1 MARKVRHFRL
11 EDETY
16 RRLTDLVTKKYGNKH
31 SFLSFEV
38 ESAIK
43 SWIAQHA
50 QSEHVLPR
58 NPDLKVNLAFKSVKE
73 YLKNQFGIEMQSHSR
88 HIKEAIKNVRGSDK
102 RTVEK
107 WFKEFIKN
115 GLIKPH
121 SKSGEIY
128 EIVG

>member
-1 MARKVRHFRL
+1 MAKKVRHIL
-11 EDETY
+11 IGEETY
-16 RRLTDLVTKKYGNKH
+16 RRLTDLVLKKYGNKY
-31 SFLSFEV
+31 SFLSFEA

-43 SWIAQHA
+43 HWVAQHT
-50 QSEHVLPR
+50 QSQHVLPR
-58 NPDLKVNLAFKSVKE
+58 NPDLKVNVVFKTIKD
-73 YLKNQFGIEMQSHSR
+73 YLKNEHGIEMQAHASYIR
-88 HIKEAIKNVRGSDK
+88 DAIKNVRGSDK

>member
-50 QSEHVLPR
+50 QSEHVFKR
-58 NPDLKVNLAFKSVKE
+58 NPNLKVNMVFRSVKE
-73 YLKNQFGIEMQSHSR
+73 YLKSEYGIEMQSHSF
-88 HIKEAIKNVRGSDK
+88 HIKKAIESVRGNDK
-102 RTVEK
+102 RTVKK
-107 WFKEFIKN
+107 WFKEFIKS

-121 SKSGEIY
+121 SKKGEIF